1 MITLHPHPITPKE
14 FYHALCHLARIKR
27 AYGLLATIY
36 TLDQKCLDYE
46 NKYNI
51 DRDYTYITY
60 ARPIINR
67 YFNEQ

>member
-14 FYHALCHLARIKR
+14 VYTTLCHLARIKR
-27 AYGLLATIY
+27 ATGYLATIY
-36 TLDQKCLDYE
+36 TLDQKCLDYQ

-51 DRDYTYITY
+51 DRDYLYITY
-60 ARPIINR
+60 ARPIITR

>member
-1 MITLHPHPITPKE
+1 MITLHPNPITPKE
-14 FYHALCHLARIKR
+14 FYHTLCHLARAKR
-27 AYGLLATIY
+27 VSGILATIY